1 MCFVGLYESSFC
13 SSHSFDCSID
23 IGQLVR
29 FTILRSGPHYLV
41 SSRSCSSELSWI
53 PPRMY
58 IWNRSSLIA
67 CVRNGY
73 TRQYGF
79 TIASGRAYLQYTKF
93 QILSCLRQV
102 LALSRTCALHG
113 KDKCMARNSDP
124 LSDSCI
130 PLVRLQLNKTRM
142 ALPATL
148 DISCQQLQYRTP
160 TVSVT
165 RHTSIVYSCMDTSG
179 HLFHDAATVLSRLTV
194 AVCLSG
200 FARCPKGRLY
210 HTRMCS

>member
-1 MCFVGLYESSFC
+1 MRRTTVRLVHSHLVSQSIKVMVRSEVTLLSVRYCRSAQYCSTTLVQLSSCTCACTCMCFVGLYESSFC

-58 IWNRSSLIA
+58 IWSMSSLIA

-102 LALSRTCALHG
+102 LALSRTCALH
-113 KDKCMARNSDP
+113 
-124 LSDSCI
+124 
-130 PLVRLQLNKTRM
+130 
-142 ALPATL
+142 
-148 DISCQQLQYRTP
+148 
-160 TVSVT
+160 
-165 RHTSIVYSCMDTSG
+165 H
-179 HLFHDAATVLSRLTV
+179 
-194 AVCLSG
+194 
-200 FARCPKGRLY
+200 
-210 HTRMCS
+210 